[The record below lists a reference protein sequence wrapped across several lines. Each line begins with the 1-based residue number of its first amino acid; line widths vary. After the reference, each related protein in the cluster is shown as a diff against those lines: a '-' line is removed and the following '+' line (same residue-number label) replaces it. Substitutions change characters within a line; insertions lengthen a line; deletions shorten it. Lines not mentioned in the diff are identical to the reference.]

1 MIDLTGVGALVSAL
15 TGLLV
20 AAGSILLQR
29 QRRSVVDADEMEVEL
44 EGRTRQFQS
53 AMRYIR
59 MLEDD
64 RATHTSLEPLDR
76 PAELQPGYRQQQ
88 RGGGRRRRHP
98 AGAEYSAAEE
108 PRSAR

>member
-44 EGRTRQFQS
+44 EVRTRQFQS
-53 AMRYIR
+53 AMRHIR
-59 MLEDD
+59 ILEDD
-64 RATHTSLEPLDR
+64 RATHTSLEPLER
-76 PAELQPGYRQQQ
+76 PDELQPGYLRQQ
-88 RGGGRRRRHP
+88 RRGGRRRRHSP
-98 AGAEYSAAEE
+98 GAEDLAAEE
-108 PRSAR
+108 SAR